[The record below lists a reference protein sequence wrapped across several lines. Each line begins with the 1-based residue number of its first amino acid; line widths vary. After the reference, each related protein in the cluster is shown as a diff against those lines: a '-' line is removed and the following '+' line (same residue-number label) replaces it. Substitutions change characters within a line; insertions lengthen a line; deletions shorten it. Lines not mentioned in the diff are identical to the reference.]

1 LGILIDTSVL
11 VALEREGAPPSAVGE
26 ALEVEPVFLAAITAS
41 ELLHGVHRADSAS
54 RRGRR
59 EKFVETILETV
70 PVLPFDLLVARE
82 HARIWADL
90 AQTGRLI
97 GAHDMQIA
105 ATGIAHDLGLLTA
118 NRREFDRVEGLV
130 VKAWGPWP

>member
-1 LGILIDTSVL
+1 LG
-11 VALEREGAPPSAVGE
+11 LEETLQAA
-26 ALEVEPVFLAAITAS
+26 PVFLAAITAS
-41 ELLHGVHRADSAS
+41 ELLHGVHRAESAS

-59 EKFVETILETV
+59 ERFVETILEAV

-90 AQTGRLI
+90 ARGGRLI

-105 ATGIAHDLGLLTA
+105 ATGIAHQIPLLTA
-118 NRREFDRVEGLV
+118 NRREFDRVDGLIV
-130 VKAWGPWP
+130 RTWSA